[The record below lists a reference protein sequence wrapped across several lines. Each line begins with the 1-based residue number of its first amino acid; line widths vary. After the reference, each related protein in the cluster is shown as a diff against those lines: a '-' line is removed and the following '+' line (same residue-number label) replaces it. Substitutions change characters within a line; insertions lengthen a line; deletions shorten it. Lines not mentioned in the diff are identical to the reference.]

1 MKLYTARLAPNPRR
15 VQLFMAE
22 KGLSVTQGD
31 IEVIL
36 LDLGK
41 QEHASSP
48 VCRVA
53 PMPQLPVLELDDG
66 RRLSESRAIC
76 SYLESRYPEPNLLGL
91 DAEERAFIEMADRQ
105 AEFFLLVHA
114 MNAVRHSHPGFAA
127 VEQPQLPDFG
137 RTQVDKLRHSAAWY
151 EALLGR
157 QAYVAGDRFTIADIT
172 AFCALEFMR
181 GLLRFV
187 PGKEGFP
194 NLQAYRDRIAERPS
208 AKA

>member
-1 MKLYTARLAPNPRR
+1 MKLYTAKLAPNPRR

-22 KGLSVTQGD
+22 KDIRD

-41 QEHASSP
+41 REHTASP
-48 VCRVA
+48 ICEVA
-53 PMPQLPVLELDDG
+53 PVPQLPVLELDDG

-76 SYLESRYPEPNLLGL
+76 SYLESRYPEPNLFGH

-114 MNAVRHSHPGFAA
+114 MNAVRHSHPGFAT
-127 VEQPQLPDFG
+127 VEQSQLPDFG
-137 RTQVDKLRHSAAWY
+137 RLQIDKLRHSAAWY
-151 EALLGR
+151 EALLGQ

-172 AFCALEFMR
+172 AFCALEFVR
-181 GLLRFV
+181 GLLKFV
-187 PGKEGFP
+187 PGNEGFL
-194 NLQAYRDRIAERPS
+194 NLQAYRDRIAGRAS
-208 AKA
+208 LKV